1 MNNKIKI
8 LGLSAF
14 IATGMVPL
22 GATQIFANEI
32 NPTQVEERN
41 LDIDEDYDID
51 DNLEDV
57 DENEEIDDS
66 EIIPIND
73 YVEDYQSDNNQE
85 SQDNS
90 EDIDENEDQGGDDS
104 QTTPIKDYA
113 EGYQPDNNQ
122 EQKDNQEDIN
132 ENKDRDSNGEQDS
145 EDNNEDELLI
155 GQPKSN
161 DTPKTSDAGVGGY
174 IGVIIASIGGL
185 FAVIRKMI

>member
-1 MNNKIKI
+1 MKNKIKI

-14 IATGMVPL
+14 IATGIVPL

-85 SQDNS
+85 
-90 EDIDENEDQGGDDS
+90 
-104 QTTPIKDYA
+104 
-113 EGYQPDNNQ
+113 
-122 EQKDNQEDIN
+122 QKDNQEDIN
-132 ENKDRDSNGEQDS
+132 ENKDRDSNEEQDS

>member
-73 YVEDYQSDNNQE
+73 YVEDDQSDNNQKD
-85 SQDNS
+85 QDNS
-90 EDIDENEDQGGDDS
+90 EDIDENEDEGVDDS

-113 EGYQPDNNQ
+113 ESYQPDNNQ
-122 EQKDNQEDIN
+122 EQKDNQ
-132 ENKDRDSNGEQDS
+132 
-145 EDNNEDELLI
+145 EDELLI

>member
-32 NPTQVEERN
+32 NPTQVEKRN

-90 EDIDENEDQGGDDS
+90 EDIDENEDEGVDDS

-122 EQKDNQEDIN
+122 EQKDNQ
-132 ENKDRDSNGEQDS
+132 
-145 EDNNEDELLI
+145 EDELLI

>member
-22 GATQIFANEI
+22 GSTQIFANEI

-85 SQDNS
+85 
-90 EDIDENEDQGGDDS
+90 
-104 QTTPIKDYA
+104 
-113 EGYQPDNNQ
+113 
-122 EQKDNQEDIN
+122 QKDNQ
-132 ENKDRDSNGEQDS
+132 
-145 EDNNEDELLI
+145 EDELLI

-161 DTPKTSDAGVGGY
+161 DTPKTSDSGVGGY

>member
-1 MNNKIKI
+1 MKNKIKI

-22 GATQIFANEI
+22 GSTQIFANEI

-41 LDIDEDYDID
+41 LDIEEDYDID

-57 DENEEIDDS
+57 DENEDIDDS

-73 YVEDYQSDNNQE
+73 YVEDDQSDNNQKD
-85 SQDNS
+85 QDNS
-90 EDIDENEDQGGDDS
+90 
-104 QTTPIKDYA
+104 
-113 EGYQPDNNQ
+113 
-122 EQKDNQEDIN
+122 EDIN

-161 DTPKTSDAGVGGY
+161 DTPKTSDAGVVGY

>member
-1 MNNKIKI
+1 MKNKIKI
-8 LGLSAF
+8 LVLSAF

-22 GATQIFANEI
+22 GSTQIFANEI

-41 LDIDEDYDID
+41 LDIEEDYDID

-57 DENEEIDDS
+57 DENEDIDDS

-73 YVEDYQSDNNQE
+73 YVEDEQSDNNQKD
-85 SQDNS
+85 QDNS
-90 EDIDENEDQGGDDS
+90 
-104 QTTPIKDYA
+104 
-113 EGYQPDNNQ
+113 
-122 EQKDNQEDIN
+122 EDIN

>member
-1 MNNKIKI
+1 MKNKIKI

-41 LDIDEDYDID
+41 LDIEEDYDID

-57 DENEEIDDS
+57 YENEDIDDS

-73 YVEDYQSDNNQE
+73 YVEDDQSDNNQKD
-85 SQDNS
+85 QDNS
-90 EDIDENEDQGGDDS
+90 EDIDENEDQGVDDS

-113 EGYQPDNNQ
+113 ESYQPDNNQ
-122 EQKDNQEDIN
+122 EQKDNQ
-132 ENKDRDSNGEQDS
+132 
-145 EDNNEDELLI
+145 EDELLI

>member
-41 LDIDEDYDID
+41 LDIEEDYDID

-57 DENEEIDDS
+57 DENEDIDDS

-73 YVEDYQSDNNQE
+73 YVEDDQSDNNQKD
-85 SQDNS
+85 QDNS
-90 EDIDENEDQGGDDS
+90 
-104 QTTPIKDYA
+104 
-113 EGYQPDNNQ
+113 
-122 EQKDNQEDIN
+122 EDIN

>member
-90 EDIDENEDQGGDDS
+90 EDIDENEDEGVDDS

-122 EQKDNQEDIN
+122 EQKDNQED
-132 ENKDRDSNGEQDS
+132 
-145 EDNNEDELLI
+145 ELLI

-161 DTPKTSDAGVGGY
+161 DTPKTSVAGVGGY

>member
-1 MNNKIKI
+1 MKNKIKI

-90 EDIDENEDQGGDDS
+90 EDIDENED
-104 QTTPIKDYA
+104 
-113 EGYQPDNNQ
+113 
-122 EQKDNQEDIN
+122 
-132 ENKDRDSNGEQDS
+132 
-145 EDNNEDELLI
+145 ELLI

>member
-73 YVEDYQSDNNQE
+73 YVEDDQSDNNQE
-85 SQDNS
+85 GQDNS
-90 EDIDENEDQGGDDS
+90 EDIDENEDQGVDDS

-113 EGYQPDNNQ
+113 ESYQQDNNQ
-122 EQKDNQEDIN
+122 EQKDNQ
-132 ENKDRDSNGEQDS
+132 
-145 EDNNEDELLI
+145 EDELLI

>member
-8 LGLSAF
+8 LVLSAF

-32 NPTQVEERN
+32 NPTQVEKRN
-41 LDIDEDYDID
+41 LDIYEDYDI
-51 DNLEDV
+51 

-90 EDIDENEDQGGDDS
+90 EDIDENEDEGVDDS

-122 EQKDNQEDIN
+122 EQKDNQ
-132 ENKDRDSNGEQDS
+132 
-145 EDNNEDELLI
+145 EDELLI

>member
-1 MNNKIKI
+1 MKNKIKI

-22 GATQIFANEI
+22 GSTQIFANEI

-41 LDIDEDYDID
+41 LDIEEDYDID

-57 DENEEIDDS
+57 DENEDIDDS

-73 YVEDYQSDNNQE
+73 YVEDEQSDNNQKD
-85 SQDNS
+85 QDNS
-90 EDIDENEDQGGDDS
+90 
-104 QTTPIKDYA
+104 
-113 EGYQPDNNQ
+113 
-122 EQKDNQEDIN
+122 EDIN

>member
-1 MNNKIKI
+1 MKNKIKI

-73 YVEDYQSDNNQE
+73 YVEDDQSDNNQE
-85 SQDNS
+85 GQDNS
-90 EDIDENEDQGGDDS
+90 EDIDENEDEGVDDS

-122 EQKDNQEDIN
+122 EQKDNQ
-132 ENKDRDSNGEQDS
+132 
-145 EDNNEDELLI
+145 EDELLI

>member
-57 DENEEIDDS
+57 DENEDIDDS

-73 YVEDYQSDNNQE
+73 YVEDDQSDNNQE
-85 SQDNS
+85 GQDNS
-90 EDIDENEDQGGDDS
+90 
-104 QTTPIKDYA
+104 
-113 EGYQPDNNQ
+113 
-122 EQKDNQEDIN
+122 EDIN

>member
-41 LDIDEDYDID
+41 LDIYEDYDI
-51 DNLEDV
+51 

-73 YVEDYQSDNNQE
+73 YVEDDQSDNNQKD
-85 SQDNS
+85 QDNS
-90 EDIDENEDQGGDDS
+90 
-104 QTTPIKDYA
+104 
-113 EGYQPDNNQ
+113 
-122 EQKDNQEDIN
+122 EDIN

>member
-1 MNNKIKI
+1 MKNKIKI

-22 GATQIFANEI
+22 GSTQIFANEI

-57 DENEEIDDS
+57 DENEDIDDS

-73 YVEDYQSDNNQE
+73 YVEDDQSDNNQE
-85 SQDNS
+85 
-90 EDIDENEDQGGDDS
+90 DQ
-104 QTTPIKDYA
+104 
-113 EGYQPDNNQ
+113 
-122 EQKDNQEDIN
+122 
-132 ENKDRDSNGEQDS
+132 NKDRDSNGEQDS

>member
-1 MNNKIKI
+1 MKNKIKI

-22 GATQIFANEI
+22 GSTQIFANEI

-41 LDIDEDYDID
+41 LDIEEDYDID

-57 DENEEIDDS
+57 DENEDIDDS

-85 SQDNS
+85 
-90 EDIDENEDQGGDDS
+90 
-104 QTTPIKDYA
+104 
-113 EGYQPDNNQ
+113 
-122 EQKDNQEDIN
+122 QKDNQEDIN
-132 ENKDRDSNGEQDS
+132 ENKDRDSNEEQDS

>member
-90 EDIDENEDQGGDDS
+90 EDVDENEEIDDS
-104 QTTPIKDYA
+104 EIIPI
-113 EGYQPDNNQ
+113 
-122 EQKDNQEDIN
+122 
-132 ENKDRDSNGEQDS
+132 

>member
-1 MNNKIKI
+1 MKNKIKI

-22 GATQIFANEI
+22 GSTQIFANEI

-90 EDIDENEDQGGDDS
+90 EDIDENED
-104 QTTPIKDYA
+104 
-113 EGYQPDNNQ
+113 
-122 EQKDNQEDIN
+122 
-132 ENKDRDSNGEQDS
+132 
-145 EDNNEDELLI
+145 ELLI

>member
-8 LGLSAF
+8 LVLSAF

-41 LDIDEDYDID
+41 LDIEEDYDID

-57 DENEEIDDS
+57 DENEDIDDS

-73 YVEDYQSDNNQE
+73 YVEDDQSDNNQKD
-85 SQDNS
+85 QDNS
-90 EDIDENEDQGGDDS
+90 
-104 QTTPIKDYA
+104 
-113 EGYQPDNNQ
+113 
-122 EQKDNQEDIN
+122 EDIN

>member
-22 GATQIFANEI
+22 GSTQIFANEI

-41 LDIDEDYDID
+41 LDIEEDYDID

-57 DENEEIDDS
+57 DENEDIDDS

-73 YVEDYQSDNNQE
+73 YVEDEQSDNNQKD
-85 SQDNS
+85 QDNS
-90 EDIDENEDQGGDDS
+90 
-104 QTTPIKDYA
+104 
-113 EGYQPDNNQ
+113 
-122 EQKDNQEDIN
+122 EDIN

>member
-1 MNNKIKI
+1 MKNKIKI

-22 GATQIFANEI
+22 GSTQIFANEI

-41 LDIDEDYDID
+41 LDIDEDYDTD

-57 DENEEIDDS
+57 DENEDIDDS

-73 YVEDYQSDNNQE
+73 YVEDDQSDNNQE
-85 SQDNS
+85 DQDNS
-90 EDIDENEDQGGDDS
+90 
-104 QTTPIKDYA
+104 
-113 EGYQPDNNQ
+113 
-122 EQKDNQEDIN
+122 EDIN

>member
-1 MNNKIKI
+1 MKNKIKI

-22 GATQIFANEI
+22 GSTQIFANEI

-41 LDIDEDYDID
+41 LDIEEDYDID

-57 DENEEIDDS
+57 DENEDIDDS

-73 YVEDYQSDNNQE
+73 YVEDDQSDNNQE
-85 SQDNS
+85 DQDNS
-90 EDIDENEDQGGDDS
+90 
-104 QTTPIKDYA
+104 
-113 EGYQPDNNQ
+113 
-122 EQKDNQEDIN
+122 EDIN

-161 DTPKTSDAGVGGY
+161 DTPKTSDAGIGGY

>member
-57 DENEEIDDS
+57 DENEDIDDS

-73 YVEDYQSDNNQE
+73 YVEDDQSDNNQE
-85 SQDNS
+85 GQDNS
-90 EDIDENEDQGGDDS
+90 EDIDENEDQGVDDS

-122 EQKDNQEDIN
+122 EQKDNQ
-132 ENKDRDSNGEQDS
+132 
-145 EDNNEDELLI
+145 EDELLI

>member
-1 MNNKIKI
+1 MKNKIKI

-41 LDIDEDYDID
+41 LDIEEDYDID

-85 SQDNS
+85 
-90 EDIDENEDQGGDDS
+90 
-104 QTTPIKDYA
+104 
-113 EGYQPDNNQ
+113 
-122 EQKDNQEDIN
+122 QKDNQEDIN
-132 ENKDRDSNGEQDS
+132 ENKDRDSNEEQDS

>member
-85 SQDNS
+85 
-90 EDIDENEDQGGDDS
+90 
-104 QTTPIKDYA
+104 
-113 EGYQPDNNQ
+113 
-122 EQKDNQEDIN
+122 QKDNQEDIN
-132 ENKDRDSNGEQDS
+132 ENKDRDSNEEQDP

>member
-66 EIIPIND
+66 EIIPIK
-73 YVEDYQSDNNQE
+73 Y
-85 SQDNS
+85 
-90 EDIDENEDQGGDDS
+90 
-104 QTTPIKDYA
+104 
-113 EGYQPDNNQ
+113 
-122 EQKDNQEDIN
+122 
-132 ENKDRDSNGEQDS
+132 
-145 EDNNEDELLI
+145 
-155 GQPKSN
+155 
-161 DTPKTSDAGVGGY
+161 
-174 IGVIIASIGGL
+174 
-185 FAVIRKMI
+185 

>member
-8 LGLSAF
+8 LVLSAF
-14 IATGMVPL
+14 IATGMAPL

-90 EDIDENEDQGGDDS
+90 EDIDENEDEGVDDS

-122 EQKDNQEDIN
+122 EQKDNQED
-132 ENKDRDSNGEQDS
+132 
-145 EDNNEDELLI
+145 ELLI

-161 DTPKTSDAGVGGY
+161 DTPKTSDSGVGGY

>member
-1 MNNKIKI
+1 MKNKIKI

-57 DENEEIDDS
+57 DENEDIDDS

-73 YVEDYQSDNNQE
+73 YVEDDQSDNNQKD
-85 SQDNS
+85 QDNS
-90 EDIDENEDQGGDDS
+90 
-104 QTTPIKDYA
+104 
-113 EGYQPDNNQ
+113 
-122 EQKDNQEDIN
+122 EDIN

>member
-90 EDIDENEDQGGDDS
+90 EDIDENED
-104 QTTPIKDYA
+104 
-113 EGYQPDNNQ
+113 
-122 EQKDNQEDIN
+122 
-132 ENKDRDSNGEQDS
+132 
-145 EDNNEDELLI
+145 ELLI

>member
-73 YVEDYQSDNNQE
+73 YVEDDQSDNNQKD
-85 SQDNS
+85 QDNS
-90 EDIDENEDQGGDDS
+90 EDIDENEDEGVDDS

-122 EQKDNQEDIN
+122 EQKDNQ
-132 ENKDRDSNGEQDS
+132 
-145 EDNNEDELLI
+145 EDELLI

>member
-22 GATQIFANEI
+22 GSTQIFANEI

-41 LDIDEDYDID
+41 LDIEEDYDID

-73 YVEDYQSDNNQE
+73 YVEDYQSDNNQKD
-85 SQDNS
+85 QDNS
-90 EDIDENEDQGGDDS
+90 
-104 QTTPIKDYA
+104 
-113 EGYQPDNNQ
+113 
-122 EQKDNQEDIN
+122 EDIN
-132 ENKDRDSNGEQDS
+132 ENKDRDSNEEQDS

-161 DTPKTSDAGVGGY
+161 DTPKTSDSGVGGY

>member
-51 DNLEDV
+51 DNLEDI

-85 SQDNS
+85 
-90 EDIDENEDQGGDDS
+90 
-104 QTTPIKDYA
+104 
-113 EGYQPDNNQ
+113 
-122 EQKDNQEDIN
+122 QKDNQED
-132 ENKDRDSNGEQDS
+132 
-145 EDNNEDELLI
+145 ELLL

>member
-22 GATQIFANEI
+22 GSTQIFANEI

-41 LDIDEDYDID
+41 LDIEEDYDID
-51 DNLEDV
+51 DNLEDI

-90 EDIDENEDQGGDDS
+90 EDIDENEDQGVDDS

-122 EQKDNQEDIN
+122 EQKDNQED
-132 ENKDRDSNGEQDS
+132 
-145 EDNNEDELLI
+145 ELLI

-161 DTPKTSDAGVGGY
+161 DAPKTSDAGIGGY

>member
-22 GATQIFANEI
+22 GSTQIFANEI

-73 YVEDYQSDNNQE
+73 YVEDDQSDNNQE
-85 SQDNS
+85 GQDNS
-90 EDIDENEDQGGDDS
+90 
-104 QTTPIKDYA
+104 
-113 EGYQPDNNQ
+113 
-122 EQKDNQEDIN
+122 EDIN
-132 ENKDRDSNGEQDS
+132 ENKDRDSNEEQDS

>member
-51 DNLEDV
+51 DNLEDI

-90 EDIDENEDQGGDDS
+90 EDIDE
-104 QTTPIKDYA
+104 
-113 EGYQPDNNQ
+113 
-122 EQKDNQEDIN
+122 
-132 ENKDRDSNGEQDS
+132 
-145 EDNNEDELLI
+145 NEDELLI

>member
-1 MNNKIKI
+1 MKNKIKI

-41 LDIDEDYDID
+41 LDIEEDYDID

-57 DENEEIDDS
+57 DENEDIDDS

-73 YVEDYQSDNNQE
+73 YVEDDQSDNNQE
-85 SQDNS
+85 DQDNS
-90 EDIDENEDQGGDDS
+90 
-104 QTTPIKDYA
+104 
-113 EGYQPDNNQ
+113 
-122 EQKDNQEDIN
+122 EDIN

-161 DTPKTSDAGVGGY
+161 DTPKTSDAGVGGC

>member
-41 LDIDEDYDID
+41 LDIYEDYDI
-51 DNLEDV
+51 

-73 YVEDYQSDNNQE
+73 YVEDYQ
-85 SQDNS
+85 
-90 EDIDENEDQGGDDS
+90 
-104 QTTPIKDYA
+104 
-113 EGYQPDNNQ
+113 
-122 EQKDNQEDIN
+122 
-132 ENKDRDSNGEQDS
+132 
-145 EDNNEDELLI
+145 
-155 GQPKSN
+155 
-161 DTPKTSDAGVGGY
+161 
-174 IGVIIASIGGL
+174 
-185 FAVIRKMI
+185 